1 MTHND
6 ALRSVASLLH
16 ASDATLIEIL
26 HLGGGDADLSAMASY
41 LTRDDEEGSVP
52 CPHEVMA
59 HFLNGLVIYK
69 RGQEEGRPP
78 AAIETVVT
86 NNVILKKVRVAFAL
100 KDADVAA
107 IFAKA
112 GLHVSKSERA
122 GFFRHCED
130 RHYRECGDPVLR
142 TFLTGLTR

>member
-6 ALRSVASLLH
+6 ALRSLASLLH
-16 ASDATLIEIL
+16 ANDATLIEIQ
-26 HLGGGDADLSAMASY
+26 HMGGGDADLAAIASY
-41 LTRDDEEGSVP
+41 LKRDDEEGFAP
-52 CPHEVMA
+52 CPHEVLA

-69 RGQEEGRPP
+69 RGKADGQPP
-78 AAIETVVT
+78 APLETSVT
-86 NNVILKKVRVAFAL
+86 NNVILKKVRIAFAL

-122 GFFRHCED
+122 AYFRHRDD
-130 RHYRECGDPVLR
+130 RHYRECGDAVLQA
-142 TFLTGLTR
+142 FLNGLTR